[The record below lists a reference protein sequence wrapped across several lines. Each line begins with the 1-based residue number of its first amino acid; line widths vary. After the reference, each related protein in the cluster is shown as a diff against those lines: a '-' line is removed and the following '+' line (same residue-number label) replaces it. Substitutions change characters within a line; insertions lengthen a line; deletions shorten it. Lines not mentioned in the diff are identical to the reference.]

1 MLNQELL
8 SNTIKVD
15 LTNTMLCLFFQIIKL
30 LFLKTCYSIH
40 CMYVH
45 TFIYPKVTLSQF
57 KFKPS
62 STRKKSVIFI
72 FEGTLFTSLSNKLH
86 SFFWEWMSYYWKCN
100 FPLILRVCLLVGL
113 FVGRFWLVG
122 RIRYVKNVL
131 IS

>member
-15 LTNTMLCLFFQIIKL
+15 LTNTMIVCLFFQIIKL
-30 LFLKTCYSIH
+30 LFLKTCHSIH

-72 FEGTLFTSLSNKLH
+72 FDGTLFTSLQQIAQ
-86 SFFWEWMSYYWKCN
+86 FFLEWMSYYWKCK
-100 FPLILRVCLLVGL
+100 FPINLCVCLLVGL